1 MPRAG
6 NERVDFAEL
15 ASGLSVLCGGP
26 RDDKVEAAFAL
37 FDINGD
43 GFISL
48 EEMQS
53 YLVSVFKVLY
63 HLQPEIESR
72 VGVGPTEL
80 GEVTAKQAFEDADLN
95 HDGKISYDG
104 ARSSN
109 FPLVHVST
117 LCLIATFFS
126 CGRVPALVRQRRS
139 AVRGNGASMGEP

>member
-1 MPRAG
+1 MPG
-6 NERVDFAEL
+6 NQRVDFAEL

-80 GEVTAKQAFEDADLN
+80 GEVTAMQAFEDADLN

-104 ARSSN
+104 ASFPARSSSAA
-109 FPLVHVST
+109 VTT
-117 LCLIATFFS
+117 LS
-126 CGRVPALVRQRRS
+126 PVQSSS
-139 AVRGNGASMGEP
+139 AGT